1 MKDVS
6 MEFVRDCVKT
16 IIVLKALNV
25 GKAFAIPLIQ
35 LVYQILI
42 AVLANS
48 VLVLSARFQ
57 FMIVA

>member
-1 MKDVS
+1 